1 MEVVWGMI
9 TDTVNTV
16 LAMIRLKRGHS
27 TMMRIKVVTTR
38 DTINKRELMG
48 HL

>member
-1 MEVVWGMI
+1 MEVVWGTI
-9 TDTVNTV
+9 TDTVSIV

-27 TMMRIKVVTTR
+27 IMMRIKVVTTR
-38 DTINKRELMG
+38 DTISKRELMG